1 MEIKLTRVHFGS
13 ISCDD
18 QRVSL
23 HKAENVSLQH
33 GRKNK
38 NKHNDTNAISDIMFL
53 LPLAFAT

>member
-1 MEIKLTRVHFGS
+1 MTINVFHFT
-13 ISCDD
+13 
-18 QRVSL
+18 SL
-23 HKAENVSLQH
+23 HHKAENVSLQH